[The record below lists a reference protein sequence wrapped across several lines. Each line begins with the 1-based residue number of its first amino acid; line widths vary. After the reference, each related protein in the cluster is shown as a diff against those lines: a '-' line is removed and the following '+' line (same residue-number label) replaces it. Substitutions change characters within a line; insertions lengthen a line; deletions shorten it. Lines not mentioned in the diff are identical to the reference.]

1 MRRRRGRGERKA
13 RSAESQVAF
22 FFGPRLPK
30 DIECAKLA
38 SRARHSENGRW
49 EHRAVGGG
57 GGGGARR
64 SERQGLVQAGGGLDL
79 LGFRLPRAEQIG
91 RGGVSLKLYAD
102 GHPVDGQR
110 SKYEG

>member
-1 MRRRRGRGERKA
+1 MVDLPA
-13 RSAESQVAF
+13 REVGTF
-22 FFGPRLPK
+22 NVPVLP
-30 DIECAKLA
+30 
-38 SRARHSENGRW
+38 
-49 EHRAVGGG
+49 VGGG
-57 GGGGARR
+57 ADEGALLGADEDSDFCSWAYSTRLVGDWGKGARR

-91 RGGVSLKLYAD
+91 RGGVSLKFYAD